1 MHTSTKSTVL
11 ESFPLYGSHKTS
23 IVCTSH
29 DLLKSQVVVLHAQD
43 HLDLMLQL
51 DAAVPTCAWQQIDD
65 SHHGGGVLNKFGIRD
80 YVVNKACSH
89 DTKAGKCSFA
99 FVGIGNCIGNV
110 WPVNVDEGLY
120 PCTLHLQFIE
130 AVPRGSAILMGS
142 LHSVRSL
149 DDDGGMPYLTVAPSF
164 GKGAA
169 NLLRDVPP
177 GLRVGKRKLTSLEV
191 LQKQQHDGGDNDDDK
206 AIGDRFAGDFVTANT
221 DGEQFATEEHDSKC
235 VVCSANE
242 LLPHEAHVKASG
254 RKLELVQVEREE
266 EEEEKEGAET
276 DTFLCAVN
284 GYDWLFAGQQFEV
297 DSYGAF
303 RRDEVRQS
311 YRWVK
316 TRNAEDRYLHETYT
330 PWYNNNDGK
339 WYAHRVRSLDAL
351 PDEECQELDP
361 CRINDGEGVVARFKN
376 GSSYVVENHIEDL
389 GSCLK
394 SWVVEHSQPA
404 MTADEERL
412 DACLAKAVA
421 EFFLTE
427 QPSPPPSPP
436 PSSVTFSMSP
446 VSMSWNTLMM
456 GSTSPEFS
464 FASDDKPDN
473 LTAAAAVAVPPPPPS
488 SSLISD
494 LKALKLMLH
503 TFDCCDM

>member
-1 MHTSTKSTVL
+1 MH
-11 ESFPLYGSHKTS
+11 
-23 IVCTSH
+23 
-29 DLLKSQVVVLHAQD
+29 HAQ
-43 HLDLMLQL
+43 
-51 DAAVPTCAWQQIDD
+51 
-65 SHHGGGVLNKFGIRD
+65 
-80 YVVNKACSH
+80 
-89 DTKAGKCSFA
+89 
-99 FVGIGNCIGNV
+99 
-110 WPVNVDEGLY
+110 
-120 PCTLHLQFIE
+120 
-130 AVPRGSAILMGS
+130 
-142 LHSVRSL
+142 
-149 DDDGGMPYLTVAPSF
+149 VAPSF

-169 NLLRDVPP
+169 SFALRDVPP
-177 GLRVGKRKLTSLEV
+177 GLKVGERQLVSLEM
-191 LQKQQHDGGDNDDDK
+191 LQKQHHHHHDDK
-206 AIGDRFAGDFVTANT
+206 AIGDRFAGDFITSNSV
-221 DGEQFATEEHDSKC
+221 GEQFATADHDSRC

-242 LLPHEAHVKASG
+242 LLPHEAHMKASG
-254 RKLELVQVEREE
+254 RKLELVQVEGGEE
-266 EEEEKEGAET
+266 EGAET

-351 PDEECQELDP
+351 PDEECQVLDP

-376 GSSYVVENHIEDL
+376 GSSSIVENHIEDL

-427 QPSPPPSPP
+427 QPSPPPS
-436 PSSVTFSMSP
+436 SVTFSMSP

-464 FASDDKPDN
+464 FASDEKPDN
-473 LTAAAAVAVPPPPPS
+473 LTAAAAAAVAPPPPPPPSSPS